1 MSITVLGWCH
11 WLQNTEWAT
20 AIRQADLLFPLIE
33 GTHILALSISVG
45 LIMVFDLRLLRIAF
59 RGEPV
64 SRIMRQIM
72 PWARPGFAIM
82 IVSGLLLFVTQAEKA
97 YTNTFF
103 RFKILFLILAGI
115 NALYYQLKFY
125 PKMAEWD
132 TAPVIPVG
140 ARLSAALSLVLWAAI
155 IALGRTMAY
164 EL

>member
-1 MSITVLGWCH
+1 MLLGWCH

-20 AIRQADLLFPLIE
+20 AIRQADLLVPLIE

-59 RGEPV
+59 RGEPA

-72 PWARPGFAIM
+72 PWALPGFAIM

-103 RFKILFLILAGI
+103 RFKILSLVLAGL

-132 TAPVIPVG
+132 TASVVPAG